1 MKKILAILLTL
12 ALAAGLAAC
21 AQPAPA
27 PAPAVTPESTP
38 GGSAGTE
45 TPAAA
50 PATDYPTKTIEIICP
65 FGTGGDTDAL
75 CRAMAEVMTK
85 ELGVSVMVTN
95 MTGGS
100 GSVASNHVKD
110 AAPDGYTVYFCHNT
124 LVVNN
129 ICGISD
135 FYHDAFTPAVL
146 VAQSSALCVWTNS
159 QFDSVEALVSYAKE
173 HPGELNVGVCQGG
186 ITEIMAIAFCDAVGI
201 DVNYI
206 DCGDG
211 NTMNVEMTAGRV
223 AMGVNTFGTVKEY
236 YQNGDLKPIAVMGQ
250 ERLSMCP
257 DTPTMAELGY
267 DVAGDM
273 YYGFY
278 FPAGTPEEV
287 VDVFNAAAETASK
300 ADSYTSVVTS
310 YGYAP
315 VCITKDEAAA
325 VMDEIYTYYQ
335 QYKDLLA

>member
-1 MKKILAILLTL
+1 MKKTFSIILALVMVL
-12 ALAAGLAAC
+12 ALAACG
-21 AQPAPA
+21 QD
-27 PAPAVTPESTP
+27 TPTPTSTNPPDSTP
-38 GGSAGTE
+38 SDSVKTD
-45 TPAAA
+45 A
-50 PATDYPTKTIEIICP
+50 PSIDYPTKTIEIICP

-75 CRAMAEVMTK
+75 CRAMADVMTK

-110 AAPDGYTVYFCHNT
+110 ADPDGYTVYFCHNT

-159 QFDSVEALVSYAKE
+159 QFNSVEELVSYAKE

-186 ITEIMAIAFCDAVGI
+186 ITEIMAIAFCEAVGI

-223 AMGVNTFGTVKEY
+223 SMGVNTFGTVKEY
-236 YQNGDLKPIAVMGQ
+236 YENGDLKPIAIMGQ

-267 DVAGDM
+267 EVAGDM

-278 FPAGTPEEV
+278 FPANTPEEI
-287 VDVFNAAAETASK
+287 VDIFNAAAETASK
-300 ADSYTSVVTS
+300 ADSYTSVVSS
-310 YGYAP
+310 YGYTP
-315 VCITKDEAAA
+315 ICITKGDAAA
-325 VMDEIYTYYQ
+325 TMDEIYEYYQ
-335 QYKDLLA
+335 QYKSLLS